1 MPGSCLA
8 RREGTPWIFTAVNRP
23 NAILSPPTRI
33 LNNARFAAG
42 LSLCRQPKKK
52 SPRTAGS
59 TSARRPPAAHR
70 ETDAYAASARGAVLG
85 DAACQCEQGR
95 RLHEGRGV
103 ARDQAAAAACFEAA
117 AAQNSPDGQ
126 CLLGLCHEKGE
137 GVPQSWENAAFLYR
151 QAADQGFAPA
161 QCNLGWCYE
170 YGKGVPQDPR
180 RASTGTVPLLYRKM
194 PGQSVVS
201 ASAI

>member
-1 MPGSCLA
+1 MDLYRCESPECDFVTANPDLEQCPVCGGAFFVPATEEEVAPHGWFYLSQEAA
-8 RREGTPWIFTAVNRP
+8 R
-23 NAILSPPTRI
+23 
-33 LNNARFAAG
+33 
-42 LSLCRQPKKK
+42 
-52 SPRTAGS
+52 
-59 TSARRPPAAHR
+59 AHR
-70 ETDAYAASARGAVLG
+70 ETDAYAASARGAKG

-170 YGKGVPQDPR
+170 YGKGVPQDP
-180 RASTGTVPLLYRKM
+180 AAPSTGTVPLLYRKM